1 MVLYRPVGKKECE
14 LILSSGCKAFPPRL
28 PGQLIFYPVLS
39 FEYAE
44 KITRDWNVTLPPFV
58 GYVTRFQ
65 LDDAYG
71 LNFEIHEVGGQKYQ
85 ELWVPAEEL
94 ENFNRHIIGRI
105 EIVAVYYGNGFAK
118 PGE

>member
-1 MVLYRPVGKKECE
+1 MILYRPVGPKEYE
-14 LILSSGCKAFPPRL
+14 LILYNGCKAFPPRL
-28 PGQLIFYPVLS
+28 PGQPIFYPVLT

-44 KITRDWNVTLPPFV
+44 KITRDWNATIPPFV

-71 LNFEIHEVGGQKYQ
+71 QTFEVHYVGGQVYQ

-94 ENFNRHIIGRI
+94 ENFNQHIIG
-105 EIVAVYYGNGFAK
+105 EI
-118 PGE
+118 